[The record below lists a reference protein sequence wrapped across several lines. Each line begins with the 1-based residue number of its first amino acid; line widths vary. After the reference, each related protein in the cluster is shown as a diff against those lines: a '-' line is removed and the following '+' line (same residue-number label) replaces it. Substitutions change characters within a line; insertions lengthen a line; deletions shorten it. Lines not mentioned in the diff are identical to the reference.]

1 MLMSQLEIEVPDDL
15 YERLEKRAAAFGM
28 TPSDYVADLARK
40 MAALPTHQEMIDRL
54 DNLSRADIASA
65 EAVRVGREER
75 DDQLDRAVSRD

>member
-1 MLMSQLEIEVPDDL
+1 MSQLEIEVPDDL

-40 MAALPTHQEMIDRL
+40 MAALPTYQEMIERL
-54 DNLSRADIASA
+54 DNLSRADIATSA
-65 EAVRVGREER
+65 EAVRAGREER